1 MVAGDVVPAVVIEIR
16 NRILQAILMAM
27 ILLQAILEV
36 ILPVQHHADPKQ
48 EVACHEHCI
57 DPCLLRKFI
66 RFGVHRM
73 LKDAVAETQRIMREK
88 LGHFL
93 GRFNIPLIFINL
105 V

>member
-73 LKDAVAETQRIMREK
+73 LKDAVAETRASCVK